1 MQAAILAVGSELLGA
16 ERLDTNS
23 LRLTES
29 LLRHGVELRRKS
41 VIGDVEEEIAAE
53 LRDVLPRLDL
63 VLISGGLGP
72 TADDVTREAVAAAL
86 GRGLRLDP
94 GALAALETRFQK
106 LGWKMPAVN
115 RKQAEV
121 IDGAELLANPRGS
134 APGMRLSAGA
144 ATLFLFPGV
153 PSELAGMAAEHLEPW
168 LAARSGGAGTETA
181 VLKIAGLPESLVEER
196 IAPAYDEFG
205 RRSITI
211 LARPGEVRLLAS
223 ATGPAAER
231 EARLRR
237 MTARLADLVGDAVF
251 AWREEDTLESVVGSL
266 LRGAGA
272 TLAVAESCTGGL
284 LGERLTR
291 VAGSSDYFL
300 GGAITYSNRLKSE
313 MVGVPPALIA
323 AHGAVSEE
331 VARAMAAGVRAA
343 LHSQYGAAIT
353 GVAGPDGGSDEKPV
367 GTVHLALA
375 GPDTRQP
382 APGHPAIEHRRLRLP
397 GDRERVRWQA
407 TQLALDMLRRRL
419 LADSRAGAAAGEV
432 TAAPGTANAA
442 NAADGAAAADASDA
456 SDASDI
462 AGVRAA
468 AASNPTAP

>member
-29 LLRHGVELRRKS
+29 LLRHGVELGRKS

-53 LRDVLPRLDL
+53 LRDILPRFDL
-63 VLISGGLGP
+63 VLITGGLGP

-94 GALAALETRFQK
+94 QALDALEKRFQR

-121 IDGAELLANPRGS
+121 IEGAKLLANSRGS
-134 APGMRLSAGA
+134 APGLSLTAER

-153 PSELAGMAAEHLEPW
+153 PSELAGMMAEHLEPW

-181 VLKIAGLPESLVEER
+181 VLKVAGLPESLVEER

-231 EARLRR
+231 AARLRR

-272 TLAVAESCTGGL
+272 TIAVAESCTGGL

-291 VAGSSDYFL
+291 VAGSSDYFV
-300 GGAITYSNRLKSE
+300 GGAITYSNRLKTE
-313 MVGVPPALIA
+313 MLGVPAGLIA

-331 VARAMAAGVRAA
+331 VARAMAEGVRTA
-343 LHSQYGAAIT
+343 LHSQYGAAVT

-375 GPDTRQP
+375 GPGELGSP
-382 APGHPAIEHRRLRLP
+382 PGRPVVEHRRLRLP

-407 TQLALDMLRRRL
+407 TQMALDLLRRRL
-419 LADSRAGAAAGEV
+419 LQAAAAETGAGAAASIPAV
-432 TAAPGTANAA
+432 
-442 NAADGAAAADASDA
+442 S
-456 SDASDI
+456 
-462 AGVRAA
+462 
-468 AASNPTAP
+468 